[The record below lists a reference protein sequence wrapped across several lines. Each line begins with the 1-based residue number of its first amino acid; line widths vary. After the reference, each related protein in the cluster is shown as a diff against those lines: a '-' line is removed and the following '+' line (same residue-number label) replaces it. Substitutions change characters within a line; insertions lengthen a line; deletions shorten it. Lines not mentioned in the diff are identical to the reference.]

1 MTSDAIRSGTDRNV
15 VAPGPYAGDD
25 RPFLPVL
32 ILLFVGSGCA
42 ALIYEIVWFQML
54 QLVIGSTGISLGVL
68 LGAFMGGMCLGSLL
82 LPRVVPLD
90 RHPLKVYALLE
101 LGIAGVAIVLLALI
115 PLVGSAYVAVVP
127 SGTPSVLFRAVL
139 AGGLLLPP
147 TVLMGATLPAISR
160 YVEATPS
167 GVAWMGFFYGG
178 NIAGA
183 VGGCLLAGFYLLR
196 THDIVVAT
204 LTGVAI
210 NVVVAGV
217 GLALAVR
224 TEHSGMAAAVVE
236 APRLTSGRHRTVL
249 VAIALSGFVALG
261 SEVVW
266 TRLMALMLGAT
277 TYTFSIILA
286 VFLAALGMGSAA
298 GAYVSRHTERPRLLF
313 GACQAG
319 ALLGIAWSAHAIS
332 AQLPYWPI
340 NPSIAF
346 EPGYVFQLDL
356 ARALYAL
363 TPAPLCWGASFPLAV
378 AALAEKGQDPGAL
391 VGRVYAANTVGAILG
406 ALMFGVFAV
415 AWFGTQNA
423 QRALVLVSLASA
435 LVLLVPLVRA
445 EGSNQAVR
453 AGGLLAGA
461 ALAALLVWG
470 VSNIPPVL
478 VAYGRYAAT
487 YETPVDLYVGEG
499 RNSSIAVT
507 ELSDGT
513 RNLHISG
520 KVVASTEPQDMRL
533 QGMLGHLTAL
543 LHDDPKSVLI
553 VGFGA
558 GVTAGTFVTHPGID
572 RIVIAEIEPLVVEQ
586 SAAYFRDANN
596 DILSDPRVE
605 VVFDDARHFL
615 LTTDERFDLITSDP
629 IHPWMKGAAALYSQ
643 EYFELAEEHLN
654 EGGVITQWVPLYESN
669 TEAVKSEMATF
680 FQAFPDGT
688 VWGNTYDGGG
698 YDVVMAARKGG
709 LRVDVDAFVDRLMSP
724 DHSYV
729 AMDLTEVGFN
739 RSMDLLSTYG
749 ASADDLVGWLSDAEI
764 NRDRSLRLMYL
775 AGLGLNNYSAAS
787 IYSEILEYR
796 SFPDDMLRGDPGRVA
811 TLRGLMGF
819 R

>member
-1 MTSDAIRSGTDRNV
+1 MTSEAIRSGADRNV
-15 VAPGPYAGDD
+15 VTPGPYAGDD

-90 RHPLKVYALLE
+90 RHPLRVYAALE
-101 LGIAGVAIVLLALI
+101 LAIAGVAIVLLALI

-127 SGTPSVLFRAVL
+127 TGTASVLFRALL
-139 AGGLLLPP
+139 AGLLLLPP

-183 VGGCLLAGFYLLR
+183 VGGCLVAGFYLLR
-196 THDIVVAT
+196 TYDIVVAT
-204 LTGVAI
+204 LAAVGI
-210 NVVVAGV
+210 NIMVAGI
-217 GLALAVR
+217 ALTLGAR
-224 TEHSGMAAAVVE
+224 SKYTATDAAAVD
-236 APRLTSGRHRTVL
+236 APRLSNGRHRTVL
-249 VAIALSGFVALG
+249 VAIGMSGFVALG

-286 VFLAALGMGSAA
+286 VFLAALGLGSAW
-298 GAYVSRHTERPRLLF
+298 GAYVSRHTERPRVLL

-332 AQLPYWPI
+332 AQLPFWPI

-363 TPAPLCWGASFPLAV
+363 TPAPFFWGASFPLAV
-378 AALAEKGQDPGAL
+378 AAVAEKGQDAGAL
-391 VGRVYAANTVGAILG
+391 VGRVYAANTVGAIVG
-406 ALMFGVFAV
+406 ALMFGVLAV
-415 AWFGTQNA
+415 SWLGTQNA
-423 QRALVLVSLASA
+423 QRALILVSLASA
-435 LVLLVPLVRA
+435 LLLLVPLVRSEA
-445 EGSNQAVR
+445 SKR
-453 AGGLLAGA
+453 ALRASGVLAGA
-461 ALAALLVWG
+461 ALAVTLVVG
-470 VSNIPPVL
+470 VSSVPPVL

-572 RIVIAEIEPLVVEQ
+572 RIVIAEIEPLVIEQ
-586 SAAYFRDANN
+586 SSAYFRDANN
-596 DILSDPRVE
+596 DVLNDPRVE

-615 LTTDERFDLITSDP
+615 LTTDESFDLITSDP

-654 EGGVITQWVPLYESN
+654 EGGVITQWVPLYESS
-669 TEAVKSEMATF
+669 TDAVKSEMATF

-709 LRVDVDAFVDRLMSP
+709 ISIDVDAFVGRLMSP
-724 DHSYV
+724 EHSSV
-729 AMDLTEVGFN
+729 AMDLSEVGFS
-739 RSMDLLSTYG
+739 RSLDLLSTYG
-749 ASADDLVGWLSDAEI
+749 ARADDLIGWLSDAEI

-775 AGLGLNNYSAAS
+775 AGLGLNSYTAAS
-787 IYSEILEYR
+787 IYSEMLEYR
-796 SFPDDMLRGDPGRVA
+796 SFPDDLLRGDPGRVA

>member
-1 MTSDAIRSGTDRNV
+1 MTSDATRSGLDGHAVTT
-15 VAPGPYAGDD
+15 GPYAGDD

-42 ALIYEIVWFQML
+42 ALIYEIVWFQMA

-68 LGAFMGGMCLGSLL
+68 LGAFMGGMCLGSLF

-90 RHPLKVYALLE
+90 RHPLRVYALLE

-115 PLVGSAYVAVVP
+115 PLVGSAYVAFVP
-127 SGTPSVLFRAVL
+127 AGTPSVLFRAVL
-139 AGGLLLPP
+139 AGALLLPP

-196 THDIVVAT
+196 TYDIVVAT
-204 LTGVAI
+204 LVGVGINVGVAGI
-210 NVVVAGV
+210 
-217 GLALAVR
+217 GLMLAAR
-224 TEHSGMAAAVVE
+224 SKYEGMETAAVE
-236 APRLTSGRHRTVL
+236 APRLTNDRHGTVL
-249 VAIALSGFVALG
+249 VAIGMSGFVALG

-286 VFLAALGMGSAA
+286 VFLAALGIGSAS
-298 GAYVSRHTERPRLLF
+298 GAYVSRHTARPRVLF

-363 TPAPLCWGASFPLAV
+363 TPAPFFWGASFPLAV
-378 AALAEKGQDPGAL
+378 AATAERGQDPGAL

-406 ALMFGVFAV
+406 ALLFGVLAV
-415 AWFGTQNA
+415 PWLGTQNA
-423 QRALVLVSLASA
+423 QRALVLVSLGAA
-435 LVLLVPLVRA
+435 LLLLVPLARA
-445 EGSNQAVR
+445 EGSNLAVR
-453 AGGLLAGA
+453 ASGLVAGA
-461 ALAALLVWG
+461 AIAAVLAMG
-470 VSNIPPVL
+470 VSSIPPVL
-478 VAYGRYAAT
+478 IAYGRYAAT

-558 GVTAGTFVTHPGID
+558 GVTAGTFATHPGID

-586 SAAYFRDANN
+586 SSAYFRDANN
-596 DILSDPRVE
+596 DVLSDPRVE

-643 EYFELAEEHLN
+643 EYFELVKEHLN
-654 EGGVITQWVPLYESN
+654 EGGVITQWVPLYESS

-698 YDVVMAARKGG
+698 YDVVMAARRGG
-709 LRVDVDAFVDRLMSP
+709 IRVDVDAYVDRLMSP

-729 AMDLTEVGFN
+729 AMDLSEVGFN

-749 ASADDLVGWLSDAEI
+749 ASADDLIGWLSDAEI

-775 AGLGLNNYSAAS
+775 AGLGLNTYTAAS
-787 IYSEILEYR
+787 IYSEILEFR
-796 SFPDDMLRGDPGRVA
+796 SYPAHLFRGDPGRVA